1 MLIVYTPI
9 RNIGSF
15 PINKG
20 NFFVPAAPAWKKI
33 NKKNRIHMDSP
44 VFGATYPQKKRLK
57 GPKLFFC
64 VMSFPAASSLYC
76 SFFLE
81 SLSSKN
87 GLAVFCETSVRP
99 DLTKKQKV
107 EPTNTIL
114 KQITTTTSNNW
125 VSCLSNHPSTI
136 LPFGGRFHS
145 KSCTTPSS
153 SSGFFCT
160 TGVLKVFPWSL
171 GFKGGGGDPVA
182 VSRCPVTGPT

>member
-33 NKKNRIHMDSP
+33 NKKTGFTWIHLFLAP
-44 VFGATYPQKKRLK
+44 HILKKRDSK
-57 GPKLFFC
+57 DPNFSSVWCLFLQLL
-64 VMSFPAASSLYC
+64 VYTVV
-76 SFFLE
+76 FFLE

-87 GLAVFCETSVRP
+87 GLGVFCETSVRP